1 VTLTEGID
9 MRLLRRL
16 ITLLCAVFC
25 GASLAYGATVTGTVK
40 GPDGGPFEGAFVQAG
55 NSKTRITVSVLSRK
69 DGQYRIP
76 NLPAG
81 EYDLRIRAVGYQAQ
95 PRNGVKLAAEQS
107 ISFEFDLKKGQVHWS
122 DISLYQ
128 ADQLLPEGKG
138 KAAFFTPQPGQ
149 PTATCASCHGIQT
162 RIASTV
168 RDEAGWRDRVEY
180 MRTTM
185 RVRINDQ
192 QAGDIASYLNNV
204 FGEDSTLPKSP
215 ADEPGYQKVAQS
227 FSDEAM
233 RIVYVEYEVGGK
245 FPWSAV
251 PDKNGNVWIPY
262 NGPVNKIA
270 RLDPKTGKLEDF
282 PVSSP
287 DVLRIHSAVPAE
299 DGMVWFSEEFKNKIG
314 KLDPKTKEV
323 TEYEAPAGGVTH
335 TIRVDSK
342 GMVWSTGDPLNRFD
356 PETHKF
362 TGFKADTGR
371 FYGIT
376 IDKDDN
382 VWAGGLRD
390 DGKLY
395 RVNNKGEQKSW
406 APPTKGEPR
415 RIAMAL
421 DGSVWLGEYFSGKV
435 AHFDPQTETFK
446 EYQLP
451 GARPSPYALGVDK
464 DDKVWYASYYM
475 DHLGC
480 LDPKTGNVTVYPY
493 PHSENTL
500 REFFPDDQGRL
511 WYGSPSNDRV
521 GYFYLADQ

>member
-1 VTLTEGID
+1 MDRTNNNVMGGTFGSNGTKRRA
-9 MRLLRRL
+9 MTMQMLRR
-16 ITLLCAVFC
+16 IATLLGVIFCAT
-25 GASLAYGATVTGTVK
+25 SLAYCGEVTGSVK
-40 GPDGGPFEGAFVQAG
+40 GPDGAPFEGAFVQAR
-55 NSKTRITVSVLSRK
+55 NAKTKITVSVLSRK

-81 EYDLRIRAVGYQAQ
+81 EYELRIRAVGYQAQ
-95 PRNGVKLAAEQS
+95 PRSGVTLAADQS
-107 ISFEFDLKKGQVHWS
+107 ASFEFTLQKGRVHWT

-128 ADQLLPEGKG
+128 ADQLLPAGKG
-138 KAAFFTPQPGQ
+138 KGALFTPQPGQ
-149 PTATCASCHGIQT
+149 PTATCAACHGIQT

-192 QAGDIASYLNNV
+192 EAGDIASYLNSV

-215 ADEPGYQKVAQS
+215 ADVPGYQKVVQS
-227 FSDEAM
+227 FSSDAM

-270 RLDPKTGKLEDF
+270 RLDPKTGELEDF

-287 DVLRIHSAVPAE
+287 DVLRIHSAVPAP
-299 DGMVWFSEEFKNKIG
+299 DGTVWFSEQFKNKIG
-314 KLDPKTKEV
+314 RLDPKTKQV
-323 TEYEAPAGGVTH
+323 TEYEAPPGGSTH

-342 GMVWSTGDPLNRFD
+342 GMVWSTGNPLNRFD

-362 TGFKADTGR
+362 TGFPADTGN
-371 FYGIT
+371 FYGIV
-376 IDKDDN
+376 IDRDDN

-395 RVNNKGEQKSW
+395 RVNSKGEEKGW

-415 RIAMAL
+415 RIQVGS
-421 DGSVWLGEYFSGKV
+421 DGSVWFGEYFSGKV
-435 AHFDPQTETFK
+435 AHFDPKSETFK

-451 GARPSPYALGVDK
+451 GARQSPYALGVDK
-464 DDKVWYASYYM
+464 SDRIWYASYYM
-475 DHLGC
+475 DELGASIQK
-480 LDPKTGNVTVYPY
+480 P
-493 PHSENTL
+493 
-500 REFFPDDQGRL
+500 GR
-511 WYGSPSNDRV
+511 
-521 GYFYLADQ
+521 